1 MPIEISKSLPNITP
15 SEWNKISRR
24 VQATIDRKESRN
36 HENAAEIRKLK
47 NALDLAKKDQQAA
60 HEAYDYYV
68 NASDNRLVTIAVSFV
83 LGGVCAAAFFT
94 FPWC

>member
-1 MPIEISKSLPNITP
+1 MSKSLPNITP

-24 VQATIDRKESRN
+24 VQATIDQKERRS
-36 HENAAEIRKLK
+36 HENAAEIKKLK
-47 NALDLAKKDQQAA
+47 NALDLAKKNQQAVY
-60 HEAYDYYV
+60 EAYDHYV
-68 NASDNRLVTIAVSFV
+68 HSSDNRLVTIAVSFV